1 MASSLDHEEQ
11 DQLEEIKHFW
21 SKYGSLLTWILIA
34 LLAAYSG
41 WNVWQ
46 YWQNRQALQASVL
59 FQSVDQAVAS
69 SDEALVQRSLADMQ
83 DKFSSATYAAHASL
97 LASKFWSDHAKPE
110 LSKKALVWVVDHAS
124 DPGLVSIARLR
135 LASLALDGKQ
145 TQEAK
150 DWLKKEFPKAFESLA
165 NDRMGDALM
174 LEHNAQE
181 AKDKY
186 LAAWKGMT
194 ERTQYRQIV
203 EVKLAA
209 LGVDVHAQESQP

>member
-1 MASSLDHEEQ
+1 MSLQPFHSVRLEPARSAEPPSS
-11 DQLEEIKHFW
+11 
-21 SKYGSLLTWILIA
+21 SGS
-34 LLAAYSG
+34 SG
-41 WNVWQ
+41 PKPF
-46 YWQNRQALQASVL
+46 SV
-59 FQSVDQAVAS
+59 FC
-69 SDEALVQRSLADMQ
+69 EA
-83 DKFSSATYAAHASL
+83 
-97 LASKFWSDHAKPE
+97 
-110 LSKKALVWVVDHAS
+110 
-124 DPGLVSIARLR
+124 LR
-135 LASLALDGKQ
+135 LAMVSALALDGKQ